1 MNIVVLDTA
10 TEACSVAVNY
20 NDTIIGHFTVS
31 PQQQSVNILPMLQAV
46 LDEADMP
53 KSAIQGIGFGHGP
66 GSFTGVRIA
75 MGMTQGLALGLD
87 IPVVGVSTLAA
98 MAQEAF
104 TQSPQLE
111 TVYAAIDA
119 RMEEVYFAQYRV
131 ENGLVVLQGVE
142 QVIAP
147 ETALEQI
154 SGDAETLRRQ
164 ISDGKIAL
172 VGTGWAAYC
181 AFADL
186 SSNPININLPN
197 ARFMV
202 PLVLDAFAQNKGQAV
217 EDAQPQYVRDTVTWK
232 KLPGR

>member
-20 NDTIIGHFTVS
+20 NDTVVGQFTVS

-46 LDEADMP
+46 LDEAGMA
-53 KSAIQGIGFGHGP
+53 KSAIQGIGFGQGP

-104 TQSPQLE
+104 TQAPELE

-119 RMEEVYFAQYRV
+119 RMDEVYFAQYRI
-131 ENGLVVLQGVE
+131 EKGLVVLQGNE
-142 QVIAP
+142 QVIPP
-147 ETALEQI
+147 EVALSQMDGQI
-154 SGDAETLRRQ
+154 GHLKQQLA
-164 ISDGKIAL
+164 DGKIAL
-172 VGTGWAAYC
+172 VGTGWEAYTT
-181 AFADL
+181 FAEL
-186 SSNPININLPN
+186 LPGPIVITLPN
-197 ARFMV
+197 ARFML
-202 PLVLDAFAQNKGQAV
+202 PLVEDALAQNKGVAV